1 MRSKRPGLDDLM
13 VDRNPGTH
21 DSKPASY
28 TSAGVDT
35 EREEHVLSKL
45 ITAASQTFA
54 FVRDV
59 GKPVLPIGFFA
70 NVIDIGHGMGL
81 ALSTDGVG
89 TKIIVAQMMQK
100 YDTLGIDCVA
110 MNANDV
116 LCVGAR
122 PVSFLDYI
130 AVQEA
135 MPDLLNPLM
144 EGLKEGAR
152 LASVAICGGEIAQV
166 REMLASERD
175 GWGFDLVGM
184 CVGHVP
190 LDRLILGRSVA
201 PGDVIVGIKSSGIHS
216 NGLTL
221 ARKILFG
228 QRRYDVDTRCAELGR
243 TLGEELLEP
252 TSIYVPEVVEALER
266 PLDIKGLAHITS
278 DGLLNLLR
286 LDTGRARVGYA
297 IERLPPVPPIF
308 SLIQKSGHIPDHEM
322 FQVFNMGIGFCVVLG
337 ENDADEF
344 RAIVKRH
351 GRESMQIGRVV
362 SDPERR
368 VIIEPAGLVGKGNS
382 FRKG

>member
-1 MRSKRPGLDDLM
+1 MSDPSSPTDYLR
-13 VDRNPGTH
+13 
-21 DSKPASY
+21 
-28 TSAGVDT
+28 AGVDT
-35 EREEHVLSKL
+35 DREERVLSRL
-45 ITAASQTFA
+45 IHVASQTFA
-54 FVRDV
+54 FVRDI

-70 NVIDIGHGMGL
+70 NVIDIGHGTGL

-122 PVSFLDYI
+122 PISFLDYI

-135 MPDLLNPLM
+135 NPDLLDQLM
-144 EGLKEGAR
+144 RGLKEGAH

-166 REMLASERD
+166 REMIASERE

-190 LDRLILGRSVA
+190 LGGLIIGREVT
-201 PGDVIVGIKSSGIHS
+201 PGDVVIGIRSSGIHS

-221 ARKILFG
+221 ARRVLFG
-228 QRRYDVDTRCAELGR
+228 QQQYTVDTRFAELGR

-252 TSIYVPEVVEALER
+252 TSIYVPEVMEAIER
-266 PLDIKGLAHITS
+266 PLAIKGLAHITS

-286 LDTGRARVGYA
+286 LTPEQRDIGYV
-297 IERLPPVPPIF
+297 IDQLPPIPPIF
-308 SLIQKSGHIPDHEM
+308 SLIQRSGNLLDGEM
-322 FQVFNMGIGFCVVLG
+322 FRVFNMGIGFCAVLS
-337 ENDADEF
+337 ESDADAF
-344 RAIVKRH
+344 QAIVKRH
-351 GRESMQIGRVV
+351 GRESMRIGHVV
-362 SDPERR
+362 SDPEQK
-368 VIIEPAGLVGKGNS
+368 VLIGPYGLAGRGSS
-382 FRKG
+382 FRKA